1 MFFVYLG
8 SFYIPQNILIKTAF
22 LGMIYEGS
30 FAKICIHQDGKLF
43 RNNLETLNYVI
54 LNKYEARES
63 TLTFWED
70 FMDQLEEIF
79 NLDFAYLTSFTQC
92 LEREWGILF
101 YNEEQPDY
109 YDANHAHIRRLVE
122 KPDEVI
128 KEVFSFY
135 QSKGLLPRFYIYNLD
150 VQGEFISQLKD
161 NHFGYEEL
169 ISPVQLWDKK
179 IIESSNIE
187 EVTIE
192 LVTMDNFSE
201 ALDIECSIKEFGGRA
216 VREKAFQ
223 QEFHNPQFTYYLLRY
238 KGEAC
243 ATACLFTAGNQARV
257 ESVATLEEYR
267 GKGLIGHL
275 IRHIQSEAAKRDIAN
290 LWVFPINEK
299 IEKIYHKYGFH
310 TLEKLKMGHA
320 FFGGKSIKEI
330 QG

>member
-1 MFFVYLG
+1 M
-8 SFYIPQNILIKTAF
+8 N
-22 LGMIYEGS
+22 
-30 FAKICIHQDGKLF
+30 H
-43 RNNLETLNYVI
+43 
-54 LNKYEARES
+54 
-63 TLTFWED
+63 
-70 FMDQLEEIF
+70 LEEIF
-79 NLDFAYLTSFTQC
+79 NLDFTYLASFTHR
-92 LEREWGILF
+92 LDREWGILF
-101 YNEEQPDY
+101 FNEEQPDY
-109 YDANHAHIRRLVE
+109 YDANHAHIHKMVE

-135 QSKGLLPRFYIYNLD
+135 ESRDLLPRFYIYNLD
-150 VQGEFISQLKD
+150 EQGEFISQLKA

-179 IIESSNIE
+179 VIESRNLNEI
-187 EVTIE
+187 TIE
-192 LVTMDNFSE
+192 LVTMENYSE
-201 ALDIECSIKEFGGRA
+201 ALEIECSIKEFGGRV

-223 QEFHNPQFTYYLLRY
+223 HEFHNPQFTYYLLRY
-238 KGEAC
+238 NGDAC
-243 ATACLFTAGNQARV
+243 ATACLFTADKQARV

-275 IRHIQSEAAKRDIAN
+275 IRHIQSEAAKREIEN

-310 TLEKLKMGHA
+310 TVEQIRMGHA

>member
-1 MFFVYLG
+1 M
-8 SFYIPQNILIKTAF
+8 
-22 LGMIYEGS
+22 
-30 FAKICIHQDGKLF
+30 
-43 RNNLETLNYVI
+43 LEAGTWLESSKCFNFEYVI
-54 LNKYEARES
+54 LRKNKTGES
-63 TLTFWED
+63 TLIFWED
-70 FMDQLEEIF
+70 FMNHLEEIF
-79 NLDFAYLTSFTQC
+79 NLDFAYLNSFTQR
-92 LEREWGILF
+92 LDREWGVLF

-109 YDANHAHIRRLVE
+109 YDANHAHIHRLVE

-135 QSKGLLPRFYIYNLD
+135 ESRGLLPRFYIYNLD
-150 VQGEFISQLKD
+150 VQGEFISQLKA
-161 NHFGYEEL
+161 NQFGYEEL
-169 ISPVQLWDKK
+169 ISAVQLWDKK
-179 IIESSNIE
+179 INESSNLE

-192 LVTMDNFSE
+192 LVTINNYSE
-201 ALDIECSIKEFGGRA
+201 ALEIECSIKEFGGRA

-223 QEFHNPQFTYYLLRY
+223 QEFQNPQFTYYLLRY

-275 IRHIQSEAAKRDIAN
+275 IRHIQSEATKKEIAK

-299 IEKIYHKYGFH
+299 IEKVYHKYGFH
-310 TLEKLKMGHA
+310 TIEKVKMGHA

>member
-1 MFFVYLG
+1 MCFNFG
-8 SFYIPQNILIKTAF
+8 
-22 LGMIYEGS
+22 
-30 FAKICIHQDGKLF
+30 
-43 RNNLETLNYVI
+43 YVI
-54 LNKYEARES
+54 LRKNKVEES
-63 TLTFWED
+63 TLSFQED
-70 FMDQLEEIF
+70 FMDHLEKIF
-79 NLDFAYLTSFTQC
+79 NLNFAYLTSFTQFV
-92 LEREWGILF
+92 EQEWGIIF
-101 YNEEQPDY
+101 FNEEQPDY
-109 YDANHAHIRRLVE
+109 YDANHAHIYRMVE

-135 QSKGLLPRFYIYNLD
+135 QTRGLLPRFYIYNLD
-150 VQGEFISQLKD
+150 VQGGFISQLRD
-161 NHFGYEEL
+161 NQFGYEEL

-179 IIESSNIE
+179 INESRNLE

-192 LVTMDNFSE
+192 LVTIDNYTD

-223 QEFHNPQFTYYLLRY
+223 QEFHSPQFTYYLLRY
-238 KGEAC
+238 KGNAC
-243 ATACLFTAGNQARV
+243 ATACLFTTGNQARV

-275 IRHIQSEAAKRDIAN
+275 IRHIQSEAAKREIAN

-299 IEKIYHKYGFH
+299 IEKVYHKYGFH
-310 TLEKLKMGHA
+310 TVEKLKMGHA

>member
-1 MFFVYLG
+1 MD
-8 SFYIPQNILIKTAF
+8 
-22 LGMIYEGS
+22 
-30 FAKICIHQDGKLF
+30 H
-43 RNNLETLNYVI
+43 LE
-54 LNKYEARES
+54 K
-63 TLTFWED
+63 
-70 FMDQLEEIF
+70 IF
-79 NLDFAYLTSFTQC
+79 NLDFAYLASFTHR
-92 LEREWGILF
+92 LDREWGILF
-101 YNEEQPDY
+101 YNEDHPDY
-109 YDANHAHIRRLVE
+109 YDANHAHIYRMVE

-128 KEVFSFY
+128 KEVLSFY
-135 QSKGLLPRFYIYNLD
+135 QSRGLLPRFYIYNLD
-150 VQGEFISQLKD
+150 VQGEFLSQLKD

-179 IIESSNIE
+179 IIETSNPE

-201 ALDIECSIKEFGGRA
+201 ALEIECSIKEFGGRA

-238 KGEAC
+238 KGDAC

-299 IEKIYHKYGFH
+299 IETIYHKYGFH
-310 TLEKLKMGHA
+310 TVEKLKMGHA